1 MQIGFSQPIEL
12 AWLEAAARFLGDTLN
27 VEEVRSELDELLS
40 HKIAVNSTS
49 KRSSRNK
56 RVTIL
61 MSTWVTPKRE
71 LVGFRDHALSVLR
84 LTSGRERTLVHYAML
99 IATYPFFAL
108 VANHVGRLLRLQD
121 QCSMDQLKRRCRE
134 ELGQRDTVSFAV
146 TRVIRTLLDWEI
158 LVKGDKTGAYSL
170 GKLIEPTSTGTA
182 ELLVEAALISS
193 EETNALVEQI
203 FAYPCLFPCRFSSS
217 LISFRWHPKR
227 LSLTAS
233 EYGGFRVNRLAGR

>member
-12 AWLEAAARFLGDTLN
+12 AWLEAAANSVAEGLS
-27 VEEVRSELDELLS
+27 VEEARERLDDLLS

-71 LVGFRDHALSVLR
+71 LVGFRDHALSVLK
-84 LTSGRERTLVHYAML
+84 LASGRELTLVHYAML

-108 VANHVGRLLRLQD
+108 VASHVGRLLRLQD

-146 TRVIRTLLDWEI
+146 TRVTRTLLDWE
-158 LVKGDKTGAYSL
+158 LLAKGVKTGTYSI
-170 GKLIEPTSTGTA
+170 GQSIEPSSPGMA
-182 ELLVEAALISS
+182 ELLAEAAMISS
-193 EETNALVEQI
+193 GETNALVEQI
-203 FAYPCLFPCRFSSS
+203 LGSPCLFPCRFPFSMVSSHWQS
-217 LISFRWHPKR
+217 KR
-227 LSLTAS
+227 LSLTTS
-233 EYGGFRVNRLAGR
+233 EYGGFRVTRLEER

>member
-12 AWLEAAARFLGDTLN
+12 VWLEAAANCAADGLSV
-27 VEEVRSELDELLS
+27 VESRARLDELLS

-71 LVGFRDHALSVLR
+71 LFGFRDHALAVLK
-84 LTSGRERTLVHYAML
+84 LASGRERTLVHYAML

-121 QCSMDQLKRRCRE
+121 RCSMDQLKRRCRE

-146 TRVIRTLLDWEI
+146 TRVIRTLLDWE
-158 LVKGDKTGAYSL
+158 LLAKGDKTGTYSV
-170 GKLIEPTSTGTA
+170 GKPIEPAAMGLA
-182 ELLVEAALISS
+182 ELLTEAALISS
-193 EETNALVEQI
+193 GETNGIVEQI
-203 FAYPCLFPCRFSSS
+203 VASPCLFPCQFPSNMVTSHWQS
-217 LISFRWHPKR
+217 QR
-227 LSLTAS
+227 LSLTTS
-233 EYGGFRVNRLAGR
+233 EFGGFRVTRLAGR